1 MAFANVQRVGKGAN
15 AASISIGSGDG
26 WATPTS
32 GNLLV
37 VSANSDALVSITGT
51 WTAGPSVIDGNG
63 TYIWY
68 RISDGSETTITCTPS
83 VSDKICITAAE
94 YSGNAASPFDTSNTS
109 TIASS
114 SGTTTTSVSVTT
126 TAAGDLII
134 AAACLHSFGGG
145 SGPTSPS
152 WTNSFVNQISA
163 TSTVGTADSA
173 DCTTFYAEQIVGAAT
188 SYSTSASWTNA
199 ASDRQ
204 ELVIAFKAA
213 AVAASIPYNPQRT
226 VTTRDPGE
234 AWWIQRDRRDANTV
248 AAAAD
253 TLPSPLD
260 TSWQAGGRHWHL
272 YNDTADAAPRTWQA
286 QQRQHVSD
294 PGLLTPAADVT
305 YTPQRQ
311 LQIRDTGEAQ
321 WLQRRP
327 GDPTLLNTAQLENE
341 LLGGAETITRVTS
354 PATNAA
360 RWWMPQ
366 QPPRVGTTPGLLDTA
381 LLEGALLGGADDLRR
396 RGNAADHTDRREV
409 PQQRPYISEP
419 TLLNTAQLE
428 GALLGGATTTV
439 RVQVPATHADR
450 REVPAQRPYISD
462 PSFYPT
468 SAPTDPLTV
477 AYGAGGSYWWL
488 YNTASAQVDRREVPQ
503 QRRYVADPGLLSSA
517 QLENELL
524 GGGDTGRHLT
534 WFTDRRITVT
544 SPRFPDPN
552 LLNQLDVPLLA
563 RSPSLAAHTDRRRQ
577 PFQPVRY
584 DLPAV
589 AADPLI
595 LLGDLTRR
603 LLTPATH
610 ASRRQ
615 TVPERLRQADQASP
629 VPPTVKATS
638 TASVTAANTST
649 VAVLDRNTST
659 PAVTDR
665 NRSTGGVT

>member
-63 TYIWY
+63 TYMWY
-68 RISDGSETTITCTPS
+68 RISDGTETTITCTPS
-83 VSDKICITAAE
+83 VSDTICITAAE
-94 YSGNAASPFDTSNTS
+94 YSGNTASPFDVSNSS
-109 TIASS
+109 TIAGSN
-114 SGTTTTSVSVTT
+114 GTTTTSVSVTT

-134 AAACLHSFGGG
+134 AAACLHSGG
-145 SGPTSPS
+145 SPQPNTPS
-152 WTNSFVNQISA
+152 WTNSFTNQLTAASG
-163 TSTVGTADSA
+163 GTTSA
-173 DCTTFYAEQIVGAAT
+173 DVVTFYAELTAGAGG
-188 SYSTSASWTNA
+188 SYSTSASWTGGCG
-199 ASDRQ
+199 DRQ

-213 AVAASIPYNPQRT
+213 ADPSIPYNPQRT
-226 VTTRDPGE
+226 VPVRDPGE

-253 TLPSPLD
+253 PLPSPLD
-260 TSWQAGGRHWHL
+260 TSWQAGGRYWHL

-381 LLEGALLGGADDLRR
+381 LLEGPLLGCADDLRR
-396 RGNAADHTDRREV
+396 HGNAADHTDRREV

-503 QRRYVADPGLLSSA
+503 QRRYVSDPGLLSSA

-524 GGGDTGRHLT
+524 GGGDTARHLT
-534 WFTDRRITVT
+534 WFTDRRVTVT
-544 SPRFPDPN
+544 LPRFPDPN
-552 LLNQLDVPLLA
+552 LLNQLDMPLLA
-563 RSPSLAAHTDRRRQ
+563 RSPNLAAHTDRRRQ
-577 PFQPVRY
+577 PFQPARY

-603 LLTPATH
+603 LLIPATH

-629 VPPTVKATS
+629 VPPTVKASS
-638 TASVTAANTST
+638 TASVTAVNTST

-659 PAVTDR
+659 AAVTDR